1 MLFLEQNGYQESG
14 GRITMVKIYGTLG
27 PACQDEK
34 ILTEMFALG
43 MTGMRLNLSHVT
55 LAESGELIGK
65 MKWAAESCGVKP
77 QLLID
82 LQGPE
87 LRTGAV
93 AEPILLKNEEIVEI
107 CAAADWKTEN
117 ERNDRCGDM
126 DLIRSATDQKDQ
138 KVVEFLEKNSREEL
152 TETADKKKNS
162 ESSPVQNRTSAQ
174 RVSAR
179 IELPDITIPYLI
191 PGQEILL
198 DDGKIHLK
206 VVENSENIK
215 PGSGE
220 KRRYF
225 AKVLWGGLLKSR
237 KSAAF
242 PGAKIN
248 SPTLTKADLENIRLA
263 KEMGVTGVMQPFV
276 RGREDLEC
284 VKNALQEAGAEDV
297 KLFAKIENLD
307 GVRKLEEL
315 LPGADEI
322 VIARGDLGNAVHL
335 WDLPS
340 VQREISQKCQA
351 TGKPFMVVTQ
361 MLASMERNPV
371 PTRAEVNGIFHA
383 VLDGASSV
391 MVTGETAA
399 GDYPVEVIRYL
410 VNTVRSAELVRHG

>member
-1 MLFLEQNGYQESG
+1 MLFLEQDGYQESG
-14 GRITMVKIYGTLG
+14 GRSAMVKIYGTLG

-34 ILTEMFALG
+34 ILVEMFSLG

-65 MKWAAESCGVKP
+65 MKRAAEVRGVKP

-107 CAAADWKTEN
+107 CAAAD
-117 ERNDRCGDM
+117 
-126 DLIRSATDQKDQ
+126 Q
-138 KVVEFLEKNSREEL
+138 KVVEFLEKNREEL

-162 ESSPVQNRTSAQ
+162 ESSLVQNRTSAQ
-174 RVSAR
+174 RMPAR

-206 VVENSENIK
+206 VVENPENRK
-215 PGSGE
+215 MGSGE

-315 LPGADEI
+315 IPEADEI

-340 VQREISQKCQA
+340 VQREISQKCLVP
-351 TGKPFMVVTQ
+351 GKPFMVVTQ

-371 PTRAEVNGIFHA
+371 PTRAEVNDIFHA

-410 VNTVRSAELVRHG
+410 VNTVRSAEKIIRG

>member
-65 MKWAAESCGVKP
+65 MKRAAEVCGVKP

-107 CAAADWKTEN
+107 CAAAD
-117 ERNDRCGDM
+117 
-126 DLIRSATDQKDQ
+126 Q
-138 KVVEFLEKNSREEL
+138 KVVEFLEKNREEL

-162 ESSPVQNRTSAQ
+162 ESSLVQNRTSAQ
-174 RVSAR
+174 RMSVR

-215 PGSGE
+215 LGSGE

-284 VKNALQEAGAEDV
+284 VKNALQEAGAEEV

-340 VQREISQKCQA
+340 VQREISQKCLA

-371 PTRAEVNGIFHA
+371 PTRAEVNDIFHA

-410 VNTVRSAELVRHG
+410 VNTVRSAEKIIRG

>member
-65 MKWAAESCGVKP
+65 MKRAAESCGVKP

-107 CAAADWKTEN
+107 CAAAD
-117 ERNDRCGDM
+117 
-126 DLIRSATDQKDQ
+126 Q
-138 KVVEFLEKNSREEL
+138 KVVEFLEKNREEL

-162 ESSPVQNRTSAQ
+162 ESSLVQNRTSAQ
-174 RVSAR
+174 RMPAR

-206 VVENSENIK
+206 VVENPENRK
-215 PGSGE
+215 MGSGE

-276 RGREDLEC
+276 RGQEDLEC
-284 VKNALQEAGAEDV
+284 VKNALKEAGAENV

-340 VQREISQKCQA
+340 VQREISQKCLV

-371 PTRAEVNGIFHA
+371 PTRAEVNDIFHA

-410 VNTVRSAELVRHG
+410 VNTVRSAEKIIRG

>member
-1 MLFLEQNGYQESG
+1 MLFLEQDGYQESG
-14 GRITMVKIYGTLG
+14 GRSAMVKIYGTLG

-34 ILTEMFALG
+34 ILVEMFSLG

-65 MKWAAESCGVKP
+65 MKRAAEVRGVKP

-107 CAAADWKTEN
+107 CAAAD
-117 ERNDRCGDM
+117 
-126 DLIRSATDQKDQ
+126 Q
-138 KVVEFLEKNSREEL
+138 KVVEFLEKNREEL

-162 ESSPVQNRTSAQ
+162 ESSLVQNRTSAQ
-174 RVSAR
+174 RMPAR

-206 VVENSENIK
+206 VVENPENRK
-215 PGSGE
+215 MGSGE

-315 LPGADEI
+315 IPEADEI

-340 VQREISQKCQA
+340 VQREISQKCLV
-351 TGKPFMVVTQ
+351 TGKPFMVVMQ

-371 PTRAEVNGIFHA
+371 PTRAEVNDIFHA

-410 VNTVRSAELVRHG
+410 VNTVRSAEKIIRG

>member
-1 MLFLEQNGYQESG
+1 MLFLEQDGYQESG
-14 GRITMVKIYGTLG
+14 GRSAMVKIYGTLG

-34 ILTEMFALG
+34 ILVEMFSLG

-65 MKWAAESCGVKP
+65 MKRAAEVRGVKP

-107 CAAADWKTEN
+107 CAAAD
-117 ERNDRCGDM
+117 
-126 DLIRSATDQKDQ
+126 Q
-138 KVVEFLEKNSREEL
+138 KVVEFLEKNREEL

-162 ESSPVQNRTSAQ
+162 ESSLVQNRTSAQ
-174 RVSAR
+174 RMPAR

-206 VVENSENIK
+206 VVENPENRK
-215 PGSGE
+215 MGSGE

-315 LPGADEI
+315 IPEADEI

-340 VQREISQKCQA
+340 VQREISQKCLV

-371 PTRAEVNGIFHA
+371 PTRAEVTDIFHA

-410 VNTVRSAELVRHG
+410 VNTVRSAEKIIRG

>member
-82 LQGPE
+82 LLGPE

-126 DLIRSATDQKDQ
+126 DLIRSATDQK
-138 KVVEFLEKNSREEL
+138 VVEFLEKNSREEL

-174 RVSAR
+174 RMSAR

-371 PTRAEVNGIFHA
+371 PTRAEVNDIFHA

>member
-1 MLFLEQNGYQESG
+1 
-14 GRITMVKIYGTLG
+14 MVKIYGTLG

-174 RVSAR
+174 RMSAR

-340 VQREISQKCQA
+340 VQRENR
-351 TGKPFMVVTQ
+351 
-361 MLASMERNPV
+361 LWW
-371 PTRAEVNGIFHA
+371 
-383 VLDGASSV
+383 
-391 MVTGETAA
+391 
-399 GDYPVEVIRYL
+399 
-410 VNTVRSAELVRHG
+410 

>member
-55 LAESGELIGK
+55 LAESGK

-174 RVSAR
+174 RMSAR

-371 PTRAEVNGIFHA
+371 PTRAEVNDIFHA

-410 VNTVRSAELVRHG
+410 VNTVRSAELVRQG